1 MKIALALLSV
11 LLGVATAARGEDQT
25 PPSSPNGS
33 PSDATEAIDIDEAST
48 PSGDAAVE
56 DDSAGENRLIQEVI
70 VTAQKREES
79 LQSVPISV
87 QAFSAETLDAR
98 GISKPSSLQLV
109 TPGLQYNTQVGYA
122 QIYIR
127 GVGTEAFIPSADATV
142 ATYIDGIYYPFAQN
156 VTSALGPIERVEV
169 LKGPQGTLFGRNSTG
184 GAINVVMKQPGPDLE
199 TAVNI
204 SRESYDAT
212 NIRMYTNIP
221 LIETLSLALSGLRYS
236 EESYYKLAATSPLD
250 EIARDTTKAFQLK
263 ARWNPVEALSAILG
277 YTYTNT
283 LSGTA
288 TTTAAEDPKP
298 LGRLL
303 QITPS
308 PDYQS
313 SDDYPSLLDTVTRV
327 VSADVSYAS
336 PWFDTKLILA
346 DQRATSKTNVDFDG
360 SNMPVAVFTTPGQF
374 ANVKTAEFQ
383 ILSNDDGWGADWL
396 TWIGGLYYL
405 KSSVGYDPA
414 AFLAGPQLVRFLA
427 EPGGL
432 GISGQAE
439 PLIDLL
445 SGLPLADQLL
455 PLVNGGARLNIDG
468 ILDTRSSAVFVQA
481 TAELSDWS
489 ALTLGGRYQTE
500 TRELVKSETQ
510 IVPITTTPASAVT
523 VLSFGRQRAHSSNFS
538 PKIVLDFKL
547 FDDALLYFSYA
558 KGFKSGTFNI
568 ANLYAPSD
576 YVKPES
582 VKSYELGYKDSL
594 MGRTLRLSA
603 AIFENRVHDVQ
614 GQIVSFTSG
623 GAVKLINTG
632 SGRIRGAEFDAQWQ
646 IFPQAFPGFVLNA
659 AAAYLDGIYTHYPNG
674 AGFDETSGL
683 FFDGTLFPTRDFSG
697 NKTVRTPKI
706 SGNVGL
712 SYAWSLGPGS
722 LEIAADGYYN
732 SGFYFSTQNTP
743 QSKQGGYSLIGAHA
757 SYLFDPWGVRA
768 TLFGENLADTK
779 YLVYDTDTDFGT
791 LKLLGRPA
799 TYGLRLSWS
808 F

>member
-1 MKIALALLSV
+1 MKFAFALVPIV
-11 LLGVATAARGEDQT
+11 LWVSAEPVAAEENAV
-25 PPSSPNGS
+25 SSLDNAMVADDKASSAPR
-33 PSDATEAIDIDEAST
+33 PATSD
-48 PSGDAAVE
+48 
-56 DDSAGENRLIQEVI
+56 NRLIAEVI

-79 LQSVPISV
+79 LQSVPLSV

-98 GISKPSSLQLV
+98 GINKPSSLQMV

-184 GAINVVMKQPGPDLE
+184 GAINVVMKQPGPEAE
-199 TAVNI
+199 TSVNV

-212 NIRMYTNIP
+212 NLRAYTNIP
-221 LIETLSLALSGLRYS
+221 LAETLSLAVSGLQYS
-236 EESYYKLAATSPLD
+236 EESYYKPADTSPLD
-250 EIARDTTKAFQLK
+250 EIARDTTRAFLVK
-263 ARWNPVEALSAILG
+263 ARWSPLEPLSATLG
-277 YTYTNT
+277 YSYTNT

-288 TTTAAEDPKP
+288 TATAADDPKP

-303 QITPS
+303 LVKPS
-308 PDYQS
+308 PDYQT
-313 SDDYPSLLDTVTRV
+313 SDDYPSRLDTVTRV
-327 VSADVSYAS
+327 ASADVSYSS
-336 PWFDTKLILA
+336 PWFDSKLILA
-346 DQRATSKTNVDFDG
+346 DQKAESQTDVDFDG

-374 ANVKTAEFQ
+374 ATVKTAELQ
-383 ILSNDDGWGADWL
+383 ILSNDESRGADWL

-414 AFLAGPQLVRFLA
+414 AFLAAPQLIRFLA

-432 GISGQAE
+432 GISGLTE
-439 PLIDLL
+439 PLINLL

-455 PLVNGGARLNIDG
+455 TLANGGARLNING
-468 ILDTRSSAVFVQA
+468 ILDTRSTAFFFQA
-481 TAELSDWS
+481 TADLTDWS
-489 ALTLGGRYQTE
+489 AMTLGGRYQTE

-510 IVPITTTPASAVT
+510 IVAISTMPDDSAIT
-523 VLSFGRQRAHSSNFS
+523 LLRFGRQRADSSNFS
-538 PKIVLDFKL
+538 PKAVLDFKL
-547 FDDALLYFSYA
+547 SDDALLYLSYA
-558 KGFKSGTFNI
+558 KGYKSGTYNI

-594 MGRTLRLSA
+594 LDHTLRLSVA
-603 AIFENRVHDVQ
+603 VFENQVDKVQ

-632 SGRIRGAEFDAQWQ
+632 SGRIRGAEFDSQWQ
-646 IFPQAFPGFVLNA
+646 VFPQALPGFVLNA
-659 AAAYLDGIYTHYPNG
+659 AAAYLDGVYTHYPDG
-674 AGFDETSGL
+674 AGFDQTTGL
-683 FFDGTLFPTRDFSG
+683 FFDGTIFPTRDFSG
-697 NKTVRTPKI
+697 NKTVRTPRL
-706 SGNVGL
+706 SGNLGL
-712 SYAWSLGPGS
+712 SYAFALGPGS
-722 LEIAADGYYN
+722 LEIAGDAYYN

-743 QSKQGGYSLIGAHA
+743 QSKQDAYSLIGLHA
-757 SYLFDPWGVRA
+757 SYLYEPWNVR
-768 TLFGENLADTK
+768 TTVFGENLTDTR
-779 YLVYDTDTDFGT
+779 YLVYNTDTDFGT

-799 TYGLRLSWS
+799 TYGIRLSWE